1 MKELQNIVYKHF
13 DSLKQKKKYLA
24 VLIALSMLVSFMVP
38 LILMEPA
45 DSKTGVLTCSK
56 AEHTHSNECYN
67 NGVVSCGIP
76 EHVHS
81 EECYTKVMSLTM
93 YNSNVTDGYT
103 LTNAANA
110 NGNQVGDII
119 YSPLEADL
127 LTLIFGTG
135 QNLEWLEGC
144 DTLDEALAAAKSEY
158 FLGLASDFCAFIE
171 GDFTATEADAEGR
184 VAVGGNLSFK
194 PIEGNSIWNY
204 QIASGDY
211 ASMVPLEQTD
221 NYEGKYGFASALVG
235 GKLFRIN
242 TLSTGYGHYR
252 SNPDVENYDDAA
264 EGYHTVKQGNKYGY
278 TVYFDP
284 DEGLFKRFLVGNV
297 ADSKH
302 YDEPT
307 DSDKAYGINCQHD
320 YPGDCGSGC
329 THTYLESVNELSQI
343 YQYDGI
349 KSLISKVFADVRSR
363 SANLSQQKGIPV
375 TGNTLSAE
383 GYANAETIYFDLGNN
398 WVGGD
403 INFTN
408 IPEGANIVVNCGA
421 TEINIGN
428 TTTKI
433 NGKTISKEGEDLR
446 TNNNK
451 QSERILYNFYNATNV
466 NINGNFNGT
475 ILAPN
480 ADVESDP
487 TRSPG
492 HLSGALI
499 AKSFYGGLEFGYRPY
514 RGGSNILGLTSGYF
528 VPADKFVDDA
538 VATDSNGNKIE
549 LSGAELNVEE
559 YQLDENGQI
568 VTNDGNPVL
577 NKIFSWFSS
586 DETRLVPFP
595 SKIDYSGDTVYT
607 TTTTTTTTTY
617 VTSIVTT
624 YTTSVDAATT
634 LKTEV
639 VTSTSETTEETT
651 SETTGEGEEVVTTTD
666 SNNEVINEVI
676 EYTLAIDKDPEKEV
690 SSIKVKLDK
699 GQIPNEM
706 QGKEYKI
713 ICEFYNVDEPVKEY
727 SGSVTY
733 NYQDPVLIEI
743 DCADNNNSKSDDEK
757 KATKIII
764 KSDVE
769 VPIPVTGYEL
779 TYTEAVP
786 GLVTVFPVNETIP
799 AQQIINVPFDPDK
812 KLNSIELLLD
822 NEKFADQGH
831 YRVIC
836 TLLDANNTPIGEAR
850 NFVDKGKGDS
860 NIDWSKPF
868 VLDYGST
875 SGVSQIQFKI
885 DASDTPIAS
894 YKITTI
900 ESPPEK
906 PDDSVDTPDIPEKQ
920 YQTIVHKYKVSE
932 NTPPEAYIKT
942 DDYYDITFTEVVD
955 LETVIHEGENY
966 YPVDVETTVD
976 IKKVS
981 DTTSDYAKLKYR
993 IHDEYENSNV
1003 QYRDIIVL
1011 DAANN
1016 NEIIHFRMDISSDGQ
1031 TVGAIHKVVNNDGQ
1045 EILTEVL
1052 PKGSV
1057 SQTFGIGDKNYFFNP
1072 DVMMIMPLPSSNLEF
1087 ENTPGLLFKK
1097 VNDKGESLKGAT
1109 IQLFEGSTEIT
1120 SSENLWEWDNAN
1132 SDSQFIHVSKL
1143 NTGSIYRIHEET
1155 PPSNHIEADD
1165 IYFEKINDT
1174 TIHYW
1179 TGSETKPESGYNE
1192 LNLLENRVIEMVDDR
1207 ILGSRLTLDK
1217 YYNVKTDGN
1226 TVETDLKGAK
1236 FSLYSNNGTLICSGL
1251 DGNGNIFDNEAFKN
1265 LDNIYVENGYL
1276 KPGIYYLTEDVI
1288 PVHPDNEKTGN
1299 TFENPGRI
1307 YFTVENDFTI
1317 SSGHLMIIPLGE
1329 PIQDGNNKLYVPDA
1343 NGLPLNDE
1351 DSLDGCIPNVK
1362 KFTIRTDKKF
1372 EQFYASNGYAYTE
1385 QQQTELQHTY
1395 PEPVDLDNFKIQ
1407 CWSYGLPTI
1416 TYVCIETADG
1426 IQYVYDSNNSIQS
1439 GQYGNI
1445 NDVLKSESVTN
1456 TTDETTGEK
1465 LSNLKIENKPDDGLI
1480 DIPVKKEWAGDSGFE
1495 NLRTNSVTVKLYQ
1508 STVPIS
1514 DRNNLTDELLYKIDN
1529 NEVSAVLDKSNSW
1542 TATFEKLPSRYSE
1555 DGKFKPYYYYF
1566 KEVSVPQ
1573 GYEDTYTVNGD
1584 GTHVVTNTLLTTDI
1598 SAKKIWNTMGLV
1610 SDTMIP
1616 ESMVLKL
1623 QCVTGTETDGN
1634 EIREI
1639 WEDISSKT
1647 ITVKKA
1653 NNFEGTFKNLPIG
1666 QKYRIVEAYSPNGW
1680 VVGEP
1685 SEEITATKGGNS
1697 LSITNIPDLGSLSI
1711 FKDWL
1716 GDESDTRPD
1725 AIHVRLYRALRTL
1738 WPKGQPLYSETDANG
1753 KITTVGVVDD
1763 YARLLQ
1769 YSLYFYD
1776 GNMCG
1781 NEVDENSAYSWR
1793 NDCHTHDVDDGV
1805 DYTGGFH
1812 DAGDHVMFGLPAG
1825 FSASMLGWS
1834 IYEFPESYRELNQ
1847 TAHMKIIEDYYC
1859 DFFMKC
1865 AKDDNN
1871 DGVID
1876 AILYQKGDGTEDHA
1890 YWGMPEYQDDV
1901 MSYRDNEIYWAD
1913 STGGDIAAEYAAA
1926 LALAYLNNQKT
1937 YNDDPEKYQDYLDM
1951 AKKFYNFALDH
1962 KEPVY
1967 GKNIEYNEDGSTT
1980 GGFYKSSGSGDDRQ
1994 WAALWLWLAT
2004 GDETYKTEASKANF
2018 SSDTLNIS
2026 WDSVENATAIA
2037 YALYSNDESKQN
2049 DIEGKIN
2056 SKILTN
2062 GVAND
2067 GYMFGGNSSG
2077 WGQMRHNTAYQT
2089 AVLIANKF
2097 AHNGEESEW
2106 TQWCKNQMNYILG
2119 VNGASG
2125 NDSRHQ
2131 RASTCFVTN
2140 FAENTLIH
2148 PHYRATSGMDTH
2160 MQAKNDP
2167 AVINGYDLDPYKLIG
2182 GLAGGW
2188 YEDGKENSFKDERL
2202 NYQETEVATDYNAGL
2217 VNAAAGLYSV
2227 YKTGHTYEIPGV
2239 KKQYLQPEVEEEEEE
2254 TIETPSEPQE
2264 NGGNAAQE
2272 EPASSESN
2280 ETNESDDTNSA
2291 AINTDASNA
2300 VAQTVQLSNKFYG
2313 AYSILSAGASIM
2325 AIQDLLSESTPI
2337 TMTLSETEFNSY
2349 KPVPSEV
2356 TGKVI
2361 DYITVTFDDY
2371 NNNNGSFYYKFS
2383 NNSEKNQQFSNNSSI
2398 TINGIDNLENP
2409 LNEVKIIKW
2418 GGNFK
2423 NVTITFYCSEPPLVI
2438 TPDKYYLEPNE
2449 ELNVTLSE
2457 NDSNIRWEL
2466 PEGFAEDESNNL
2478 KLKAS
2483 SIPGIYTVTGIDEL
2497 SGKIDT
2503 FEVKI
2508 LSPGQK
2514 VYEYSV
2520 NLSGSWQQ
2528 HELQQLPSEIK
2539 DSQID
2544 EISLKFSKSGKETG
2558 KYFYISIDGGS
2569 EAEISFTSIDDS
2581 LIYKLNEESN
2591 SLNKIKVRFGENPD
2605 NVALQKIYF
2614 IYLDPME
2621 IKPEKYYLERNE
2633 EFTVAVSGNEGN
2645 IRWELPEGF
2654 KVDESYNLKLK
2665 ASSTPGIYTITGTD
2679 ELSGKIDTFK
2689 VEVLPAGQKAYKHTL
2704 GALSGQWNT
2713 GEIYVPDDIKPED
2726 TRSFIKRVAFEFDAS
2741 DETNTDVFKAWFN
2754 GENEEEVKY
2763 NQIPSDTLIYEFI
2776 NSVEQLNYV
2785 RAQTWTNNNLVPKNV
2800 YFIYRTGGA
2809 FTVTPESTNLIL
2821 GDRTKLN
2828 VSGNSGDIQW
2838 DSPNVVWNVDDNC
2851 WYYIANE
2858 IVSESTITGV
2868 DYDGNEGIFTI
2879 NVNEFMVSD
2888 TAISIPEGGKAVL
2901 TANAPAD
2908 WIIDSAYEAIVDL
2921 EPSEDKKKCTVTI
2934 KAYTDETI
2942 SVIAK
2947 YGEVERSTEITV
2959 TPGEINVLNSPIKV
2973 RVGKTNQ
2980 IQLNFNDNIEFN
2992 DYESS
2997 VAEINVTEIDGIKV
3011 FVVTGNTIGTTSFKV
3026 TRNGSESYGEI
3037 QVIEAL
3043 TVTVENEGI
3052 MNVGDTIKLKAN
3064 NKVGTIEWTSSN
3076 PSIVSVDQ
3084 KGNATSK
3091 MFGEVII
3098 TAKDTDGS
3106 EVSVKIKV
3114 NKVGV
3119 TVTLPEGA
3127 EPVGDVITLT
3137 DGKATAGDTT
3147 DDWKKDVYNLQYT
3160 DENGNEYY
3168 YYIVETDDAGH
3179 PITTV
3184 YGDGATYIPI
3194 SYVNGL
3200 TLKELESGG
3209 SNKQLTV
3216 GNQIA
3221 DKEQGKMPSAGGD
3234 GTATYYYLG
3243 GIIMLLSAAG
3253 FIVLRRRQSSQR

>member
-204 QIASGDY
+204 QVASGDY

-480 ADVESDP
+480 ADVRSDD

-651 SETTGEGEEVVTTTD
+651 SETTGAGEEVVTTTD

-676 EYTLAIDKDPEKEV
+676 EYTLAIDKIPEKEV
-690 SSIKVKLDK
+690 SSIKVKLDT

-713 ICEFYNVDEPVKEY
+713 ICEFYNGDQSVKAY

-733 NYQDPVLIEI
+733 NYQNPVLIEI

-799 AQQIINVPFDPDK
+799 AQQIINVPFDPNK

-822 NEKFADQGH
+822 NEKFADQGF

-836 TLLDANNTPIGEAR
+836 TLLDANNTSIGEAR
-850 NFVDKGKGDS
+850 NFVNNGKGDS
-860 NIDWSKPF
+860 NVDWSKPF

-1011 DAANN
+1011 DADN
-1016 NEIIHFRMDISSDGQ
+1016 NEIIHFRMDINSDGQ
-1031 TVGAIHKVVNNDGQ
+1031 TVGAIYKVVNNDGQ
-1045 EILTEVL
+1045 ESLTEVL
-1052 PKGSV
+1052 PKDSV
-1057 SQTFGIGDKNYFFNP
+1057 SQTFGIDGKNYFFNP

-1120 SSENLWEWDNAN
+1120 SSENLWKWSNTD

-1207 ILGSRLTLDK
+1207 ILGSKLTLDK
-1217 YYNVKTDGN
+1217 YYNVKTGEN
-1226 TVETDLKGAK
+1226 TEQTDLDGAK

-1288 PVHPDNEKTGN
+1288 PVHPKNEETGD

-1307 YFTVENDFTI
+1307 YFTVDADYQVHSGTSNVQYLSIGTADTGWGSGWKEFYFITPNGSPMRDGNTDALPKIQKVEISANSNIDQYWLSNDAEDNEVGSGNYGQQTI
-1317 SSGHLMIIPLGE
+1317 LKEYTPAIPLTVCK
-1329 PIQDGNNKLYVPDA
+1329 IYDTDSNLKFNSVKLTDSDGNVY
-1343 NGLPLNDE
+1343 
-1351 DSLDGCIPNVK
+1351 
-1362 KFTIRTDKKF
+1362 
-1372 EQFYASNGYAYTE
+1372 FYSDTGE
-1385 QQQTELQHTY
+1385 
-1395 PEPVDLDNFKIQ
+1395 
-1407 CWSYGLPTI
+1407 TI
-1416 TYVCIETADG
+1416 TV
-1426 IQYVYDSNNSIQS
+1426 QYI
-1439 GQYGNI
+1439 NI
-1445 NDVLKSESVTN
+1445 NNVLKSESVTN

-1480 DIPVKKEWAGDSGFE
+1480 NIPVKKEWAGDSGFE
-1495 NLRTNSVTVKLYQ
+1495 NLREDSITVQLYQTKTKYDNRDDITADQWTQMEQVVDADGNNISVT
-1508 STVPIS
+1508 T
-1514 DRNNLTDELLYKIDN
+1514 
-1529 NEVSAVLDKSNSW
+1529 AVLDKSNSW
-1542 TATFEKLPSRYSE
+1542 TATFTELPSRYFE

-1598 SAKKIWNTMGLV
+1598 SAKKNWETMGLV
-1610 SDTMIP
+1610 PDTMIP

-1623 QCVTGTETDGN
+1623 QCFTKDEDGN
-1634 EIREI
+1634 DV
-1639 WEDISSKT
+1639 WADISSKT

-1685 SEEITATKGGNS
+1685 SAEITATKDGENS

-1793 NDCHTHDVDDGV
+1793 NDCHTHDVVDGV

-1834 IYEFPESYRELNQ
+1834 IYEFPESYSELNQ

-1951 AKKFYNFALDH
+1951 AKKFYDFAQSHTGVVDGMNR
-1962 KEPVY
+1962 EP
-1967 GKNIEYNEDGSTT
+1967 GNT
-1980 GGFYKSSGSGDDRQ
+1980 GGFYLSSGSGDDRQ

-2004 GDETYKTEASKANF
+2004 GDDNYKTEASKANF

-2037 YALYSNDESKQN
+2037 YALHSNDESKQN

-2067 GYMFGGNSSG
+2067 GYMFGGNSGG

-2125 NDSRHQ
+2125 NDSRHP

-2148 PHYRATSGMDTH
+2148 PHYRATSGMDTE
-2160 MQAKNDP
+2160 MVAKNDP

-2188 YEDGKENSFKDERL
+2188 FEDGKENIFKDERL

-2325 AIQDLLSESTPI
+2325 AQQELRKATYSVSLTPDQIAAVTSNGWNIPEDNELYRKNITKIEASFTARDACFRLNNQRFLNNSTIAGSGASWEENTLVLVAQEENGVKKFKALWDSDVPSDGITSIKCEQWGGQLTSITITYEVPGLSITNVQDSIIEGDTLNLTCSGATGDVTWTLPEETTVAKIEGNVLTANIVDRETTVTVTASDGTNTAAKDFTIKPLAFISGNGEMNLQESTQQTLELNSTRDVSEFNWVSSNPNIIEVTHGKVTAKAEGNATIIASITDSNGFEISVSFPI
-2337 TMTLSETEFNSY
+2337 VVTNIEPLTLTISQDKIVINGTATLNPSDEVTYEGYDTNIIRIDGNTVTALRNGSTTITAKTTDNRTAQVSITVSEMSINAPKTEIDVDEEITLSINNQPQDSEIEWSSSSGVSVDQNGKIKGVSAGPATITAIAKINGSEVVRATKDITVNAGAEVIIPAGCFILDTIDANEIPEGNEKKFNSLSY
-2349 KPVPSEV
+2349 ANVTKIEIIFANGATGDGCNFAVNNDWSSSWKNPNGNVIERSYDPPINVTDIHIKDIKMSSDIVKIVIYAKIPEPEISGAPEELVVGETATLKLDNFNGEVTWSVSPEGAVTFGENGDATAVSSDAVTINAASVTDNVTITATYTENGEQKSKSVTINILPIPLELEINKESIRNDAEAYAELTVKNADGVTYSVEPQNIVTIDQV
-2356 TGKVI
+2356 TGKVTPI
-2361 DYITVTFDDY
+2361 AGQTGT
-2371 NNNNGSFYYKFS
+2371 
-2383 NNSEKNQQFSNNSSI
+2383 
-2398 TINGIDNLENP
+2398 
-2409 LNEVKIIKW
+2409 
-2418 GGNFK
+2418 
-2423 NVTITFYCSEPPLVI
+2423 VTITA
-2438 TPDKYYLEPNE
+2438 TK
-2449 ELNVTLSE
+2449 
-2457 NDSNIRWEL
+2457 
-2466 PEGFAEDESNNL
+2466 EGFAPDS
-2478 KLKAS
+2478 
-2483 SIPGIYTVTGIDEL
+2483 VT
-2497 SGKIDT
+2497 
-2503 FEVKI
+2503 
-2508 LSPGQK
+2508 
-2514 VYEYSV
+2514 
-2520 NLSGSWQQ
+2520 
-2528 HELQQLPSEIK
+2528 
-2539 DSQID
+2539 
-2544 EISLKFSKSGKETG
+2544 
-2558 KYFYISIDGGS
+2558 
-2569 EAEISFTSIDDS
+2569 
-2581 LIYKLNEESN
+2581 
-2591 SLNKIKVRFGENPD
+2591 
-2605 NVALQKIYF
+2605 
-2614 IYLDPME
+2614 
-2621 IKPEKYYLERNE
+2621 
-2633 EFTVAVSGNEGN
+2633 
-2645 IRWELPEGF
+2645 
-2654 KVDESYNLKLK
+2654 
-2665 ASSTPGIYTITGTD
+2665 
-2679 ELSGKIDTFK
+2679 
-2689 VEVLPAGQKAYKHTL
+2689 
-2704 GALSGQWNT
+2704 
-2713 GEIYVPDDIKPED
+2713 
-2726 TRSFIKRVAFEFDAS
+2726 
-2741 DETNTDVFKAWFN
+2741 
-2754 GENEEEVKY
+2754 
-2763 NQIPSDTLIYEFI
+2763 
-2776 NSVEQLNYV
+2776 
-2785 RAQTWTNNNLVPKNV
+2785 
-2800 YFIYRTGGA
+2800 
-2809 FTVTPESTNLIL
+2809 
-2821 GDRTKLN
+2821 LN
-2828 VSGNSGDIQW
+2828 VL
-2838 DSPNVVWNVDDNC
+2838 
-2851 WYYIANE
+2851 A
-2858 IVSESTITGV
+2858 
-2868 DYDGNEGIFTI
+2868 
-2879 NVNEFMVSD
+2879 
-2888 TAISIPEGGKAVL
+2888 
-2901 TANAPAD
+2901 
-2908 WIIDSAYEAIVDL
+2908 
-2921 EPSEDKKKCTVTI
+2921 
-2934 KAYTDETI
+2934 
-2942 SVIAK
+2942 
-2947 YGEVERSTEITV
+2947 
-2959 TPGEINVLNSPIKV
+2959 
-2973 RVGKTNQ
+2973 
-2980 IQLNFNDNIEFN
+2980 
-2992 DYESS
+2992 
-2997 VAEINVTEIDGIKV
+2997 
-3011 FVVTGNTIGTTSFKV
+3011 
-3026 TRNGSESYGEI
+3026 
-3037 QVIEAL
+3037 AL
-3043 TVTVENEGI
+3043 TVTVENDGI

-3147 DDWKKDVYNLQYT
+3147 DDWKKIVNNLQYT

>member
-1 MKELQNIVYKHF
+1 M
-13 DSLKQKKKYLA
+13 
-24 VLIALSMLVSFMVP
+24 
-38 LILMEPA
+38 
-45 DSKTGVLTCSK
+45 
-56 AEHTHSNECYN
+56 
-67 NGVVSCGIP
+67 
-76 EHVHS
+76 
-81 EECYTKVMSLTM
+81 
-93 YNSNVTDGYT
+93 
-103 LTNAANA
+103 
-110 NGNQVGDII
+110 
-119 YSPLEADL
+119 
-127 LTLIFGTG
+127 
-135 QNLEWLEGC
+135 
-144 DTLDEALAAAKSEY
+144 
-158 FLGLASDFCAFIE
+158 
-171 GDFTATEADAEGR
+171 
-184 VAVGGNLSFK
+184 
-194 PIEGNSIWNY
+194 
-204 QIASGDY
+204 
-211 ASMVPLEQTD
+211 
-221 NYEGKYGFASALVG
+221 
-235 GKLFRIN
+235 
-242 TLSTGYGHYR
+242 
-252 SNPDVENYDDAA
+252 
-264 EGYHTVKQGNKYGY
+264 
-278 TVYFDP
+278 
-284 DEGLFKRFLVGNV
+284 
-297 ADSKH
+297 
-302 YDEPT
+302 
-307 DSDKAYGINCQHD
+307 
-320 YPGDCGSGC
+320 
-329 THTYLESVNELSQI
+329 
-343 YQYDGI
+343 
-349 KSLISKVFADVRSR
+349 
-363 SANLSQQKGIPV
+363 
-375 TGNTLSAE
+375 
-383 GYANAETIYFDLGNN
+383 
-398 WVGGD
+398 
-403 INFTN
+403 
-408 IPEGANIVVNCGA
+408 
-421 TEINIGN
+421 
-428 TTTKI
+428 
-433 NGKTISKEGEDLR
+433 
-446 TNNNK
+446 
-451 QSERILYNFYNATNV
+451 
-466 NINGNFNGT
+466 
-475 ILAPN
+475 
-480 ADVESDP
+480 
-487 TRSPG
+487 
-492 HLSGALI
+492 
-499 AKSFYGGLEFGYRPY
+499 
-514 RGGSNILGLTSGYF
+514 
-528 VPADKFVDDA
+528 
-538 VATDSNGNKIE
+538 
-549 LSGAELNVEE
+549 
-559 YQLDENGQI
+559 
-568 VTNDGNPVL
+568 
-577 NKIFSWFSS
+577 
-586 DETRLVPFP
+586 
-595 SKIDYSGDTVYT
+595 
-607 TTTTTTTTTY
+607 
-617 VTSIVTT
+617 
-624 YTTSVDAATT
+624 
-634 LKTEV
+634 
-639 VTSTSETTEETT
+639 
-651 SETTGEGEEVVTTTD
+651 
-666 SNNEVINEVI
+666 
-676 EYTLAIDKDPEKEV
+676 
-690 SSIKVKLDK
+690 
-699 GQIPNEM
+699 
-706 QGKEYKI
+706 
-713 ICEFYNVDEPVKEY
+713 
-727 SGSVTY
+727 
-733 NYQDPVLIEI
+733 
-743 DCADNNNSKSDDEK
+743 
-757 KATKIII
+757 
-764 KSDVE
+764 
-769 VPIPVTGYEL
+769 
-779 TYTEAVP
+779 
-786 GLVTVFPVNETIP
+786 
-799 AQQIINVPFDPDK
+799 
-812 KLNSIELLLD
+812 
-822 NEKFADQGH
+822 
-831 YRVIC
+831 
-836 TLLDANNTPIGEAR
+836 
-850 NFVDKGKGDS
+850 
-860 NIDWSKPF
+860 
-868 VLDYGST
+868 LDYGST

-993 IHDEYENSNV
+993 IHDEYENGNV

-1011 DAANN
+1011 DADN
-1016 NEIIHFRMDISSDGQ
+1016 NEIIHFRMDINSDGQ

-1045 EILTEVL
+1045 ESLTEVL
-1052 PKGSV
+1052 PEESV
-1057 SQTFGIGDKNYFFNP
+1057 SQTFGIDGKNYFFNP
-1072 DVMMIMPLPSSNLEF
+1072 DVMMIMPLPSSN
-1087 ENTPGLLFKK
+1087 PGLLFKK

-1120 SSENLWEWDNAN
+1120 SSEKLWEWDNAN

-1155 PPSNHIEADD
+1155 PPSNHIKADD

-1179 TGSETKPESGYNE
+1179 TGSETKPNPGYNE

-1207 ILGSRLTLDK
+1207 ILGSKLTLDK

-1226 TVETDLKGAK
+1226 TVETDLDGAK

-1288 PVHPDNEKTGN
+1288 PVHPDNEITGN

-1317 SSGHLMIIPLGE
+1317 SSGHLMIIPLGK
-1329 PIQDGNNKLYVPDA
+1329 PIQDGNNKLYVSDA

-1362 KFTIRTDKKF
+1362 KFTIRTDKVF
-1372 EQFYASNGYAYTE
+1372 EQFYASNGYAYE
-1385 QQQTELQHTY
+1385 GKQQTELQHTY

-1407 CWSYGLPTI
+1407 CWSSGLPII

-1495 NLRTNSVTVKLYQ
+1495 NLRKDSITVQLYQTKTKYDNRDDITADQWTQMEQVVDADGNNISVT
-1508 STVPIS
+1508 T
-1514 DRNNLTDELLYKIDN
+1514 
-1529 NEVSAVLDKSNSW
+1529 AVLDKSNSW
-1542 TATFEKLPSRYSE
+1542 TATFTELPSRYFE

-1623 QCVTGTETDGN
+1623 QCFTKDEDGN
-1634 EIREI
+1634 DV
-1639 WEDISSKT
+1639 WADISSKT

-1685 SEEITATKGGNS
+1685 SAEITATKDGDNS

-1793 NDCHTHDVDDGV
+1793 NDCHTHDVVDGV

-1834 IYEFPESYRELNQ
+1834 IYEFPESYSELNQ

-1865 AKDDNN
+1865 AKDDNK
-1871 DGVID
+1871 DGIID
-1876 AILYQKGDGTEDHA
+1876 AILYQKGNGTKDHA

-1901 MSYRDNEIYWAD
+1901 MGYRDNEIYWAD

-1951 AKKFYNFALDH
+1951 AKKFYDFAQSHTGVVDGENR
-1962 KEPVY
+1962 EP
-1967 GKNIEYNEDGSTT
+1967 GGTS
-1980 GGFYKSSGSGDDRQ
+1980 GFYLSSDSGDDRQ
-1994 WAALWLWLAT
+1994 WAALWLYLAT
-2004 GDETYKTEASKANF
+2004 GDENYMKHAADASYGG
-2018 SSDTLNIS
+2018 LNIS
-2026 WDSVENATAIA
+2026 WNEVNSATAIA
-2037 YALYSNDESKQN
+2037 YALHVDSSKRQGII
-2049 DIEGKIN
+2049 DSIN
-2056 SKILTN
+2056 SEILEDAKDEQGN
-2062 GVAND
+2062 FILDEQGNRIKVAQTS
-2067 GYMFGGNSSG
+2067 YKFGGNSNG

-2097 AHNGEESEW
+2097 ARNGEESEW

-2202 NYQETEVATDYNAGL
+2202 NYEETEVATDYNAGL

-2325 AIQDLLSESTPI
+2325 AQQELRKATYSVSLTSDQIAAVTSNGWNIPEDNKLYGKNITKIELALSAQNDALHLNDVQITNGTSSNGANLSWNGTALSVQPQKEDNVNVFKHYNYPYPTSFVQSDSITSIKYETWGVTVSSITITYEVPGLSITNVQDSIIEGDTLNLTCSGATGDVTWSLPEGTTVAKIEGNVLTANNVDSETTVTVTASDGTNTATKDFTIKPLAFTSGNGEMNLQKSTQQTLTLNSTRNVSEFNWASSNPNIIEVTNSGKVTAKAEGNATIIASITDSNGFEISVSFPI
-2337 TMTLSETEFNSY
+2337 VVTNIEPLTLTISQDKIVINGTATLNPSDEVTYEGYDTNIIRIDGNTVTALRNGSTTITAKTTDNRTAQVSITVSEMSINAPKTEIDVDEEITLSINNQPQDSTIEWSSSSGVSVDQNGKIKGVSAGPATITAIAKINGSEVVRATKDITVNAGAEVIIPAGWFILDTIDANEIPEGNEKKFNSLSY
-2349 KPVPSEV
+2349 ANVTKIEIIFANGVTGDGCNFAVNNDWSSSWKNPNGNVIERSYDPPINVTDIHINDIKMSSDIVKIVIYAKIPEPEISGAPEELVVGETATLKLDNFNEEVTWSVSPEGAVTFGENGDATAVSSDAVKINAASVTDNATITATYTENGEQKSKSVTINILPIPLELEIDSPSIRNDAEAYAELTVKNADGVTYSVEPQNIVTIDQV
-2356 TGKVI
+2356 TGKVTPI
-2361 DYITVTFDDY
+2361 AGQTGT
-2371 NNNNGSFYYKFS
+2371 
-2383 NNSEKNQQFSNNSSI
+2383 
-2398 TINGIDNLENP
+2398 
-2409 LNEVKIIKW
+2409 
-2418 GGNFK
+2418 
-2423 NVTITFYCSEPPLVI
+2423 VTITA
-2438 TPDKYYLEPNE
+2438 TK
-2449 ELNVTLSE
+2449 
-2457 NDSNIRWEL
+2457 
-2466 PEGFAEDESNNL
+2466 EGFAPDSVTL
-2478 KLKAS
+2478 K
-2483 SIPGIYTVTGIDEL
+2483 
-2497 SGKIDT
+2497 
-2503 FEVKI
+2503 
-2508 LSPGQK
+2508 
-2514 VYEYSV
+2514 
-2520 NLSGSWQQ
+2520 
-2528 HELQQLPSEIK
+2528 
-2539 DSQID
+2539 
-2544 EISLKFSKSGKETG
+2544 
-2558 KYFYISIDGGS
+2558 
-2569 EAEISFTSIDDS
+2569 
-2581 LIYKLNEESN
+2581 
-2591 SLNKIKVRFGENPD
+2591 
-2605 NVALQKIYF
+2605 
-2614 IYLDPME
+2614 
-2621 IKPEKYYLERNE
+2621 
-2633 EFTVAVSGNEGN
+2633 
-2645 IRWELPEGF
+2645 
-2654 KVDESYNLKLK
+2654 
-2665 ASSTPGIYTITGTD
+2665 
-2679 ELSGKIDTFK
+2679 
-2689 VEVLPAGQKAYKHTL
+2689 VLA
-2704 GALSGQWNT
+2704 
-2713 GEIYVPDDIKPED
+2713 
-2726 TRSFIKRVAFEFDAS
+2726 
-2741 DETNTDVFKAWFN
+2741 
-2754 GENEEEVKY
+2754 
-2763 NQIPSDTLIYEFI
+2763 
-2776 NSVEQLNYV
+2776 
-2785 RAQTWTNNNLVPKNV
+2785 
-2800 YFIYRTGGA
+2800 
-2809 FTVTPESTNLIL
+2809 
-2821 GDRTKLN
+2821 
-2828 VSGNSGDIQW
+2828 
-2838 DSPNVVWNVDDNC
+2838 
-2851 WYYIANE
+2851 
-2858 IVSESTITGV
+2858 
-2868 DYDGNEGIFTI
+2868 
-2879 NVNEFMVSD
+2879 
-2888 TAISIPEGGKAVL
+2888 
-2901 TANAPAD
+2901 
-2908 WIIDSAYEAIVDL
+2908 
-2921 EPSEDKKKCTVTI
+2921 
-2934 KAYTDETI
+2934 
-2942 SVIAK
+2942 
-2947 YGEVERSTEITV
+2947 
-2959 TPGEINVLNSPIKV
+2959 
-2973 RVGKTNQ
+2973 
-2980 IQLNFNDNIEFN
+2980 
-2992 DYESS
+2992 
-2997 VAEINVTEIDGIKV
+2997 
-3011 FVVTGNTIGTTSFKV
+3011 
-3026 TRNGSESYGEI
+3026 
-3037 QVIEAL
+3037 AL
-3043 TVTVENEGI
+3043 TVTVENDGI

-3064 NKVGTIEWTSSN
+3064 NKIGTIEWTSSN

-3147 DDWKKDVYNLQYT
+3147 DDWKKIVNNLQYT